1 MRRRGTIRTGLTA
14 IAACA
19 LLVLP
24 QMAQAAPSEEE
35 IAAAQ
40 AAEEAA
46 KMSVAQIE
54 VKLAEV
60 NASAATATRVKTS
73 TRPPSR

>member
-1 MRRRGTIRTGLTA
+1 MGLTA

-35 IAAAQ
+35 IAVAQ

-60 NASAATATRVKTS
+60 NASAATAMQNAQIAGEDLNEAS
-73 TRPPSR
+73 IALN

>member
-1 MRRRGTIRTGLTA
+1 MGMTA

-60 NASAATATRVKTS
+60 SASAATLGAVAKNIVTGVGA
-73 TRPPSR
+73 PS

>member
-1 MRRRGTIRTGLTA
+1 MGLTA
-14 IAACA
+14 LAACA

-24 QMAQAAPSEEE
+24 QVAQAAPSEEE
-35 IAAAQ
+35 IAAAK

-60 NASAATATRVKTS
+60 SANAAAAT
-73 TRPPSR
+73 